1 MNETWVTVFG
11 NVVED
16 PHQRSNVAPVKFR
29 LASTP
34 AWQADDGAWRDG
46 ETNWFD
52 VVCWRKLGQNVRE
65 CVRRGDPVIV
75 NGKLSIREWEN
86 EKGQRG
92 RSVEIDAASVGF
104 DLRRRQAFSQ
114 RPARSVPDWA
124 APEPP
129 AAASPATETQV
140 TAREAEETVAAPA
153 A

>member
-16 PHQRSNVAPVKFR
+16 PIQRSNVAPVKFR

-34 AWQADDGAWRDG
+34 AWQVEDGTWRDND
-46 ETNWFD
+46 TNYFD
-52 VVCWRKLGQNVRE
+52 VVCWRKLGQHVRE
-65 CVRRGDPVIV
+65 CVRRGDPVLV

-92 RSVEIDAASVGF
+92 RSVEIDAVSVGF

-114 RPARSVPDWA
+114 RPARSVPGLVPAGETPVTSA
-124 APEPP
+124 AQAAQVEEPEDALVEP
-129 AAASPATETQV
+129 AA
-140 TAREAEETVAAPA
+140 
-153 A
+153 